1 MTDQIYTDILI
12 CDIDDSLIKCDGMGP
27 LCVREDGSFDFE
39 MYADHFPEQET
50 IEPILNLLLEVP
62 DTTYIVI
69 LTSRSD
75 IIRDQTE
82 YDLKDR
88 GVPYNELVMLPDGIT
103 KLMNESNYKE
113 YQTAFKKGVLDNL
126 MEGDLKVKLV
136 VDDLVPFN
144 VYCSEQGISVINP
157 NSFL

>member
-12 CDIDDSLIKCDGMGP
+12 CDIDDTLVKCDDRGV

-39 MYADHFPEQET
+39 MYADQFPERET
-50 IEPILNLLLEVP
+50 IEPVLNLLLEVP
-62 DTTYIVI
+62 DTTYIII
-69 LTSRSD
+69 LTSRND
-75 IIRDQTE
+75 LIREKTK
-82 YDLKDR
+82 YDLKAR
-88 GVPYNELVMLPDGIT
+88 GVPYNELVMLPDEVT
-103 KLMNESNYKE
+103 RLMDESNYKS
-113 YQTAFKKGVLDNL
+113 YQTEFKKGVLDNL